1 MLNKLYSG
9 LDPNLSW
16 CIVLFIYTRIQ
27 FDDILV
33 EIFLSV
39 LWDRLVYNFHFF
51 CFIYLFI
58 FLLFW
63 SQGGH
68 TCTYGSSQARRQIR
82 AAAASLCH
90 SNSNEGSLIHWA
102 RPGIKPE
109 SSRILVGFVFHCATT
124 GTSPFLCYTCQVL
137 MLRLCWLPLSTIAKT
152 WKQLKCPLTD
162 EWIKE
167 MWYNSIQWNTIQP

>member
-68 TCTYGSSQARRQIR
+68 TCTYGSSQARSQIS

-109 SSRILVGFVFHCATT
+109 SSWMLVGFVTRWAIT
-124 GTSPFLCYTCQVL
+124 GTPIFEFFKLSYICIVLAQEKLWCQDL
-137 MLRLCWLPLSTIAKT
+137 NLSENNNHNCR
-152 WKQLKCPLTD
+152 WD
-162 EWIKE
+162 V
-167 MWYNSIQWNTIQP
+167 